1 MTTLYKL
8 TSQSLT
14 THNDFPWTLGVP
26 ATATATGEGD
36 LCGPSWLH
44 AYTDPLLAVLLNPIH
59 ANIKDPRLF
68 RAEGTVGAEDHG
80 LKVGCTTLTLV
91 EEMPLPVITPTQ
103 SVAFGVICAKEVCQ
117 DKGWITWADRWLSGK
132 DRTEKSARAAE
143 AAAAAAAYRAAEA
156 AGWAAAAY
164 RADAAAAAY
173 WAAGAAV
180 AARAARAVAE
190 AAYWAEWT
198 AAYWAA
204 DKPLDLIALAHR
216 AVAEF

>member
-1 MTTLYKL
+1 MTTFYKL

-26 ATATATGEGD
+26 ATATGEGD

-143 AAAAAAAYRAAEA
+143 AAAAAATAYRAAEA
-156 AGWAAAAY
+156 AA
-164 RADAAAAAY
+164 
-173 WAAGAAV
+173 
-180 AARAARAVAE
+180 
-190 AAYWAEWT
+190 
-198 AAYWAA
+198 
-204 DKPLDLIALAHR
+204 
-216 AVAEF
+216 